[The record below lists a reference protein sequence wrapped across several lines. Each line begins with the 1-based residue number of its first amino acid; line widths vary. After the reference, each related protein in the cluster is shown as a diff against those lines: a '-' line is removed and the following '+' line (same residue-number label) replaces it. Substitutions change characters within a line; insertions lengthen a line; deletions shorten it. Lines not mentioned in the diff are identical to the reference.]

1 MAQKSEAKA
10 RAENPIHIMPR
21 SDFSTENNKTGS
33 WRYLRPRY
41 EEKTAPCS
49 AACPAGEDIGKIE
62 MLTTQGLFKEAWET
76 ILRENPF
83 PGVCGR
89 VCFHPCEGACNR
101 GEFDDPIAI
110 HSLERFLADTA
121 ERDDLKPL
129 LERLPSRPEK
139 VAIAGAGP
147 SGLAAAWFL
156 TQLGYTCDV
165 FEASAEAGGILRWGI
180 PIYRLPLAAL
190 RREIAQIEAQGVRI
204 HTGRPVTADFLKDLE
219 KSYRAVY
226 LACGHAKTT
235 ALRVPGEEMDGV
247 GDGLKFLEKVRNGE
261 QPPVTGISAVIG
273 GGNTA
278 VDVARSIVRLGG
290 RAVILYRRRRRDMPA
305 FGDEVQMAL
314 DEGVKLTELVAPATL
329 VKDGGRCLVTLR
341 QMKVTGE
348 EGGRGRVEPDGD
360 RTIEVV
366 VDRLF
371 KATGAEAAEGWHN
384 PPAAG
389 METLSLSH
397 CTLVT
402 RDGLNAMAWGG
413 DLTNDIKS
421 VVHAVASGKQAAMA
435 LDMLFRE
442 GPDAILP
449 KLKASAVGNGPSLSM
464 EIYMGGERRL
474 RNPHV
479 VSYSEINA
487 DYFRYSPRMS
497 QPRLVREERVRSF
510 AEIDLRVSG
519 NIAMREAERCFNC
532 GLCNQCDNCH
542 LFCPDM
548 SVIHDQSAQGR
559 HINYDYCK
567 GCGLCVVECP
577 RNAMTLEEEIR

>member
-1 MAQKSEAKA
+1 MARKA
-10 RAENPIHIMPR
+10 QAQAGAENPIHIMPR
-21 SDFSTENNKTGS
+21 ATLSTEANKTGS

-49 AACPAGEDIGKIE
+49 AVCPAGEDIGRIE

-89 VCFHPCEGACNR
+89 VCFHPCEGVCNR

-129 LERLPSRPEK
+129 LERLPSRLEK

-165 FEASAEAGGILRWGI
+165 FEASAEAGGVLRWGI
-180 PIYRLPLAAL
+180 PLYRLPLSAL
-190 RREIAQIEAQGVRI
+190 RREIAQIEAQGVRL
-204 HTGRPVTADFLKDLE
+204 HTGRPVTSEFLKDLE
-219 KSYRAVY
+219 RSYQAVY
-226 LACGHAKTT
+226 LACGHARTT
-235 ALRVPGEEMDGV
+235 ALRLPGEELEGV
-247 GDGLKFLEKVRNGE
+247 GDGLKFLEKIRNGE
-261 QPPVTGISAVIG
+261 RPPVTGVSAVIG

-290 RAVILYRRRRRDMPA
+290 EALILYRRRRQDMPA

-314 DEGVKLTELVAPATL
+314 EEGVKLTELVAPARIK
-329 VKDGGRCLVTLR
+329 KDGGHCVVTLR
-341 QMKVTGE
+341 HMKVTGE

-360 RTIEVV
+360 RTTEVV

-371 KATGAEAAEGWHN
+371 KATGAEAGEEWHD

-389 METLSLSH
+389 KGRLSLSH
-397 CTLVT
+397 CTLVIP
-402 RDGLNAMAWGG
+402 DGRPAVAYGG
-413 DLTNDIKS
+413 DVTNDIKS
-421 VVHAVASGKQAAMA
+421 VVHAVASGKQAAIA
-435 LDMLFRE
+435 LDTLFRE
-442 GPDAILP
+442 GPGAVLP
-449 KLKASAVGNGPSLSM
+449 KIEASIVGNGPSLSM
-464 EIYMGGERRL
+464 EVYMGGGRRL
-474 RNPHV
+474 RNRHV
-479 VSYSEINA
+479 VAYGEINK
-487 DYFRYSPRMS
+487 DYFRYAPRMT
-497 QPRLVREERVRSF
+497 QPRLVREERMRTF
-510 AEIDLRVSG
+510 TEIDLRVSG

-559 HINYDYCK
+559 HINYEYCK

-577 RNAMTLEEEIR
+577 RNAMTLEEESR

>member
-1 MAQKSEAKA
+1 
-10 RAENPIHIMPR
+10 MPR
-21 SDFSTENNKTGS
+21 STQSTEANKTGS

-49 AACPAGEDIGKIE
+49 AACPAGEDIGRIE
-62 MLTTQGLFKEAWET
+62 MLTAQGLFKEAWET

-101 GEFDDPIAI
+101 GEFDDAIAI

-156 TQLGYTCDV
+156 MQLGYTCDV

-180 PIYRLPLAAL
+180 PLYRLPLAAL

-204 HTGRPVTADFLKDLE
+204 HTGRPVTAAFLKDLAS
-219 KSYRAVY
+219 SYHAVY

-290 RAVILYRRRRRDMPA
+290 EALILYRRRRRDMPA

-314 DEGVKLTELVAPATL
+314 EEGVKLTELVAPAR
-329 VKDGGRCLVTLR
+329 VEKDGGRYLVTLR
-341 QMKVTGE
+341 QMKITGE

-389 METLSLSH
+389 TGTLSLSH
-397 CTLVT
+397 CTLVA
-402 RDGLNAMAWGG
+402 RDGRNALAWGG

-421 VVHAVASGKQAAMA
+421 VVHAVASGKQAAIA
-435 LDMLFRE
+435 LDALFR
-442 GPDAILP
+442 GGTDAVLP
-449 KLKASAVGNGPSLSM
+449 KFDACAVGNGPSLSM
-464 EIYMGGERRL
+464 EVYMGGERRL

-479 VSYSEINA
+479 VAYGEINT
-487 DYFRYSPRMS
+487 DYFRYAPRMS

-510 AEIDLRVSG
+510 TEIDLRVSG

-567 GCGLCVVECP
+567 GCGLCVAECP

>member
-1 MAQKSEAKA
+1 MADKAQA
-10 RAENPIHIMPR
+10 RAESESPIHIMPR
-21 SDFSTENNKTGS
+21 STLSTEANKTGS

-89 VCFHPCEGACNR
+89 VCFHPCERSCNR

-121 ERDDLKPL
+121 ERYDLKPL
-129 LERLPSRPEK
+129 MERLPGRPEK

-156 TQLGYTCDV
+156 TQLGYACDV
-165 FEASAEAGGILRWGI
+165 FEASSEAGGILRWGI
-180 PIYRLPLAAL
+180 PLYRLPLAAL
-190 RREIAQIEAQGVRI
+190 QREIAQIEAQGVRI
-204 HTGRPVTADFLKDLE
+204 HTGRPVTPDFLRDLE
-219 KSYRAVY
+219 KSYSAVY
-226 LACGHAKTT
+226 LACGHGRTT
-235 ALRVPGEEMDGV
+235 SLRVPGEETDGV
-247 GDGLKFLEKVRNGE
+247 GDGLKFLEGVRGGG
-261 QPPVTGISAVIG
+261 QPAVKGVSAVIG

-278 VDVARSIVRLGG
+278 VDVARTIVRLGG
-290 RAVILYRRRRRDMPA
+290 EALIIYRRRRQDMPA

-314 DEGVKLTELVAPATL
+314 DEGVKLQELVAPERIE
-329 VKDGGRCLVTLR
+329 KDGARTLVTLR
-341 QMKVTGE
+341 HMRIAGE
-348 EGGRGRVEPDGD
+348 EGGRGRIEPDGD
-360 RTIEVV
+360 RTSRVV
-366 VDRLF
+366 VDRLY

-384 PPAAG
+384 PPAGKGA
-389 METLSLSH
+389 LALSH
-397 CTLVT
+397 CVLSL
-402 RDGLNAMAWGG
+402 RDGRPAMAWGG
-413 DLTNDIKS
+413 DLANDIKS
-421 VVHAVASGKQAAMA
+421 VVHAVASGKQAAIA
-435 LDMLFRE
+435 LDTLFRE
-442 GPDAILP
+442 GPDAVLL
-449 KLKASAVGNGPSLSM
+449 KLESCTVGNGPSLSM
-464 EIYMGGERRL
+464 EIHMGGARRL
-474 RNPHV
+474 RNRHV
-479 VSYSEINA
+479 VAYGEINT
-487 DYFRYSPRMS
+487 DYFRYAPRMT
-497 QPRLVREERVRSF
+497 QPRLVREERVRTF
-510 AEIDLRVSG
+510 TEIDLRVSG

>member
-1 MAQKSEAKA
+1 MAQKSQVQVK
-10 RAENPIHIMPR
+10 AENPIHIMPR
-21 SDFSTENNKTGS
+21 STQSTEANKTGS

-49 AACPAGEDIGKIE
+49 AACPAGEDIGRIE

-180 PIYRLPLAAL
+180 PLYRLPLAAL

-204 HTGRPVTADFLKDLE
+204 HTGRPVTADLLKDLE

-235 ALRVPGEEMDGV
+235 ALRVPGEELEGV

-261 QPPVTGISAVIG
+261 QPPVTGVCAVIG

-290 RAVILYRRRRRDMPA
+290 EALILYRRRRQDMPA

-314 DEGVKLTELVAPATL
+314 EEGVKLTELVAPARIE
-329 VKDGGRCLVTLR
+329 KDGGRYRVTLR

-360 RTIEVV
+360 RTIEVA

-371 KATGAEAAEGWHN
+371 KATGAEAAEGWLN
-384 PPAAG
+384 PPTAVK
-389 METLSLSH
+389 ELLSLSH
-397 CTLVT
+397 CALVT
-402 RDGLNAMAWGG
+402 TDGRPAVAYGG
-413 DLTNDIKS
+413 DVTNDIKS
-421 VVHAVASGKQAAMA
+421 VVHAVASGKQAAIA
-435 LDMLFRE
+435 LDALFRE
-442 GPDAILP
+442 GPDAVLP
-449 KLKASAVGNGPSLSM
+449 KLDACTVGNGPSLSM
-464 EIYMGGERRL
+464 EVYMGGERRL
-474 RNPHV
+474 RNRHV
-479 VSYSEINA
+479 VSYGEINK
-487 DYFRYSPRMS
+487 DYFRYAPRMT
-497 QPRLVREERVRSF
+497 QPRLVREERVRTF
-510 AEIDLRVSG
+510 TEIDLRVSG

-542 LFCPDM
+542 LFCPDL
-548 SVIHDQSAQGR
+548 SVIHDPSTQGR